1 MATGRARQYGALI
14 VMAAALCLSGASAGA
29 ETAKKA
35 AAPAQKTEKKAASKE
50 IAAATMI
57 SKDHPEIPEGIS
69 CVDCHEIKLD
79 AQTTATEVW
88 LKGKYIKY
96 NENEGMM
103 ERDQVRQEIVKILGG
118 KKQKR
123 TCVLATCINNTPLST
138 TADFVL
144 DPDTMTMY
152 GLHEKGTTK
161 LFHIMQNPRVSLN
174 WHREFETWGSV
185 LCVQCIGTAELLD
198 GANPDMEKVLQEVY
212 PYEDMAKAMKVEPQA
227 AREMVKKGMLM
238 TKITL
243 NQVTVNNSDFE
254 KDGKRKYQRW
264 ERR

>member
-1 MATGRARQYGALI
+1 MAIKTAPVIRI
-14 VMAAALCLSGASAGA
+14 VYLTVVLCLCGGFVYAD
-29 ETAKKA
+29 TAKKGG
-35 AAPAQKTEKKAASKE
+35 QKVEKKTASKE
-50 IAAATMI
+50 IPASSMI

-79 AQTTATEVW
+79 AKTTATEVW
-88 LKGKYIKY
+88 LRGRYVKY
-96 NENEGMM
+96 NEGEGIM
-103 ERDQVRQEIVKILGG
+103 ESEQVRQEIVKILGG

-123 TCVLATCINNTPLST
+123 TCVLATSINNTPLST

-144 DPDTMTMY
+144 DPETMTMY

-174 WHREFETWGSV
+174 WHREFETWGNV

-198 GANPDMEKVLQEVY
+198 GTNPEMEKVLQEIY
-212 PYEDMAKAMKVEPQA
+212 PYEEMAKAMKLEPHV
-227 AREMVKKGMLM
+227 AREMVKRGMLM
-238 TKITL
+238 SKITL
-243 NQVTVNNSDFE
+243 KQITVNNSAFE

-264 ERR
+264 ERQEK

>member
-1 MATGRARQYGALI
+1 MTKKVNMQCALI
-14 VMAAALCLSGASAGA
+14 AVMALCLYGGFADAD
-29 ETAKKA
+29 TAKKA
-35 AAPAQKTEKKAASKE
+35 APAVSQKIEKKAASKE
-50 IAAATMI
+50 ITATTMI

-69 CVDCHEIKLD
+69 CVDCHEIKFD

-88 LKGKYIKY
+88 MKGKYIKY
-96 NENEGMM
+96 NEGEGMM
-103 ERDQVRQEIVKILGG
+103 NADQVRQEIVKILGG

-144 DPDTMTMY
+144 DPDTMTIY

-174 WHREFETWGSV
+174 WHREFETWGNV
-185 LCVQCIGTAELLD
+185 LCVQCIGTAELVD
-198 GANPDMEKVLQEVY
+198 GANPEMEKVLQGVY
-212 PYEDMAKAMKVEPQA
+212 PYEDMAQAMKLEPQV

-243 NQVTVNNSDFE
+243 HQVTVNNSDFE
-254 KDGKRKYQRW
+254 KEGKRKYQRW
-264 ERR
+264 ERK

>member
-1 MATGRARQYGALI
+1 MKHIAQYLAL
-14 VMAAALCLSGASAGA
+14 VGVALLLV
-29 ETAKKA
+29 
-35 AAPAQKTEKKAASKE
+35 APAPAADKKTARTVPQQKAEKKVAAKEITAAS
-50 IAAATMI
+50 MI
-57 SKDHPEIPEGIS
+57 SKDHPEIPQGVS

-88 LKGKYIKY
+88 LKGDNIKY
-96 NENEGMM
+96 KAGEGIMDA
-103 ERDQVRQEIVKILGG
+103 EQVRQEIIKILGG

-123 TCVLATCINNTPLST
+123 TCVLATSINNTPLST

-174 WHREFETWGSV
+174 WHKEFETWGDV

-198 GANPDMEKVLQEVY
+198 GSSSEMEKVLQDVY
-212 PYEDMAKAMKVEPQA
+212 PYEEMAQAMKLEPQV
-227 AREMVKKGMLM
+227 AREMVKKSMLM

-243 NQVTVNNSDFE
+243 KQVTVNNSAFE

-264 ERR
+264 ERK